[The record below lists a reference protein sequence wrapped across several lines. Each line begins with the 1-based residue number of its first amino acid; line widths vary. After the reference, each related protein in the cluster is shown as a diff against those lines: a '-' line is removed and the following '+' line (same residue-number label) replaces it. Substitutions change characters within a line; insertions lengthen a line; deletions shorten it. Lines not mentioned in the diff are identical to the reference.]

1 MITDKTDFTDA
12 FKKAWAN
19 HIKRLDETKG
29 FNSRETEG
37 KRFSELCNEIAGR
50 PLSPQ
55 EMKNILHAVSQKN
68 PKYKI
73 NRNGKFFT
81 DGKSRKTGRDY
92 ETKLGADYD
101 TK

>member
-19 HIKRLDETKG
+19 HIKRLDDKKG
-29 FNSRETEG
+29 YNAHHNEG

-50 PLSPQ
+50 TLEPQ

-81 DGKSRKTGRDY
+81 DGKSRKTGLDY
-92 ETKLGADYD
+92 ETKLGADHE